1 MYLPAAGLLAAAVGS
16 IAPAFPRCAASRWP
30 WREALLAAVVV
41 AWPRGGRP
49 EPRLADDHALFLD
62 MVAKVPRSAKAHY
75 NLAYDAGRRGDRG
88 SRGSTSRL
96 PSPSFP
102 VLRRLGD
109 ARGMAWADKRWD
121 DAVALYRTSVE
132 VHPAY
137 ENGLWGLAR
146 CSRRRAAGGGR
157 ESLEQAVAQARTPTR
172 AYHHAA
178 FLQSQGRFDDAE
190 REWRRAVELVDE
202 PADAYLGLARTLAAR
217 GRPGDRDAARRE
229 ARRALAA
236 DPAHVEARRF
246 VKEAR

>member
-1 MYLPAAGLLAAAVGS
+1 
-16 IAPAFPRCAASRWP
+16 
-30 WREALLAAVVV
+30 
-41 AWPRGGRP
+41 
-49 EPRLADDHALFLD
+49 
-62 MVAKVPRSAKAHY
+62 
-75 NLAYDAGRRGDRG
+75 
-88 SRGSTSRL
+88 
-96 PSPSFP
+96 
-102 VLRRLGD
+102 
-109 ARGMAWADKRWD
+109 MAWADKRWD

-146 CSRRRAAGGGR
+146 VLAEAGRPVEAAKAWN
-157 ESLEQAVAQARTPTR
+157 QAVAQAPDSYPV